1 VVTAP
6 GRRDEIRISCVR
18 GPDIGTQKREVYP
31 VNGSV
36 TDRGILRAALA
47 LALGLFVLFLA
58 WRFLAGIA
66 TAVLV
71 LLVGLLLAVALSG
84 PVEALHRRK
93 VPRVV
98 ASVSIFLGI
107 LGVLALAGYLLL
119 PVLAE
124 QISQLIFA
132 LPYSFS
138 QVGDLLERA
147 TGRLGLPVG
156 GGEGLSLST
165 LIGWGRR
172 IVGGALGL
180 FSSLAF
186 LVFGLVVAVSVPLYL
201 TASPEPAVAWTV
213 RFFPPASRPRVREV
227 LSEVRRSL
235 LNWLKGR
242 LLSMAA
248 VGILWTVALYVID
261 IPGALFLGVLA
272 GLLEFVPYVGPVIS
286 AVPPL
291 VLAFAGNPWDALWV
305 VLVYLA
311 IQQVEGYL
319 LTPLIEG
326 RTTSLHPAVVIAAVA
341 VAGAA
346 FGFLGV
352 LLAVPATVVVKVLVE
367 EVWFRRLE
375 GRSSD
380 VAPEEPD

>member
-1 VVTAP
+1 M
-6 GRRDEIRISCVR
+6 
-18 GPDIGTQKREVYP
+18 
-31 VNGSV
+31 NGSV

-93 VPRVV
+93 VPRAV
-98 ASVSIFLGI
+98 ASVSICLGI
-107 LGVLALAGYLLL
+107 LSVLALAGYLLL

-124 QISQLIFA
+124 QISQLVFA

-138 QVGDLLERA
+138 QVGDLLQRA
-147 TGRLGLPVG
+147 AGRLGLPFG
-156 GGEGLSLST
+156 GGEGPSLST
-165 LIGWGRR
+165 LIGWLRR
-172 IVGGALGL
+172 ILGGALGV

-186 LVFGLVVAVSVPLYL
+186 LVFGLVVAVTVPLYL
-201 TASPEPAVAWTV
+201 AASPESAVAWTV

-235 LNWLKGR
+235 LSWLKGR

-248 VGILWTVALYVID
+248 VGVLWTVALYVIG
-261 IPGALFLGVLA
+261 IPAALFLGVFA
-272 GLLEFVPYVGPVIS
+272 GLMEFVPYVGPVIS

-291 VLAFAGNPWDALWV
+291 VLALADNPWDALWV
-305 VLVYLA
+305 LLVYLA

-326 RTTSLHPAVVIAAVA
+326 RATSLHPAVVIAAVA
-341 VAGAA
+341 IAGAA

-375 GRSSD
+375 GGSSD
-380 VAPEEPD
+380 APGEGPSR

>member
-1 VVTAP
+1 M
-6 GRRDEIRISCVR
+6 RISCAR
-18 GPDIGTQKREVYP
+18 GPDIGTEKREDYP
-31 VNGSV
+31 VNVSV

-47 LALGLFVLFLA
+47 LAFALFVLFLA

-66 TAVLV
+66 TVVLV

-138 QVGDLLERA
+138 QVGDLLQRA
-147 TGRLGLPVG
+147 AGRLGLPFG
-156 GGEGLSLST
+156 GGEGPSLST

-186 LVFGLVVAVSVPLYL
+186 LVFGLVVAVTVPLYL
-201 TASPEPAVAWTV
+201 TASPELAVAWSV

-248 VGILWTVALYVID
+248 VGVLWTVALYVID

-291 VLAFAGNPWDALWV
+291 VLALAGNPWDALWV
-305 VLVYLA
+305 LLVYLA

-352 LLAVPATVVVKVLVE
+352 LLAVPATVAVKVLVE

-380 VAPEEPD
+380 APGEPD